1 VTDVERSEVHDL
13 EELGRFARQLYRE
26 RRLRDD
32 LLGADLFG
40 EAAWDIILDL
50 FASHTEGKAV
60 RISSACIAASV
71 PATTGLRYINEM
83 EKRGLLTREAVPND
97 GRGQNI
103 RLARAVVADLVTLLR
118 RMREDRRSFSQ
129 AHRSP

>member
-1 VTDVERSEVHDL
+1 
-13 EELGRFARQLYRE
+13 
-26 RRLRDD
+26 
-32 LLGADLFG
+32 LFG

-50 FASHTEGKAV
+50 FASQTEGKAV